1 MKLVLLAVIVSVSL
15 SSCAFKIGADGSR
28 ESVIDGASLIQAMKI
43 ISEK

>member
-1 MKLVLLAVIVSVSL
+1 MKLLLLAVIISISL
-15 SSCAFKIGADGSR
+15 SSCAFKIGADGSS